1 MSQAAGRE
9 LELNC
14 ITCQL
19 SPKQRCLNVL
29 KQMRGLFWAF
39 EKKQRP
45 IFEIQMNITVKNELV
60 QGKHWDKMPMLKGLA
75 CLWMGQTT
83 WWNR

>member
-1 MSQAAGRE
+1 M
-9 LELNC
+9 L
-14 ITCQL
+14 
-19 SPKQRCLNVL
+19 LNVL
-29 KQMRGLFWAF
+29 KQMRRLFWAF

-60 QGKHWDKMPMLKGLA
+60 QGKHWDKMPMLKGLV
-75 CLWMGQTT
+75 CLCMGQTT

>member
-9 LELNC
+9 MELNC

-19 SPKQRCLNVL
+19 SPKQMLNVL
-29 KQMRGLFWAF
+29 KEMRRLFWGF
-39 EKKQRP
+39 ENKQRP
-45 IFEIQMNITVKNELV
+45 IFEIEMNITVKNELV
-60 QGKHWDKMPMLKGLA
+60 QGKHWDKMPTLTGLV
-75 CLWMGQTT
+75 CLCMGQTT